1 MSKSSSLKLFSAAV
15 LALTVSAEDAVVT
28 AATTV
33 TTDPT
38 TCFKINASKKVDTD
52 LLVNSD
58 TIMIGEKVVPL
69 PEPVEE
75 AAEEEGAEGEG
86 AEGEGAEGEG
96 AEGET
101 ADGGAA
107 TGEAAAENGEADK
120 AADGGSRLLEGE
132 EEGAVAGAPDSAVE
146 VVDTEGETAAEGEE
160 AAGEG
165 EEVVE
170 EEPEEPYLT
179 PEHVVIGYGGCYDD
193 S

>member
-15 LALTVSAEDAVVT
+15 LALTVSAEDAVV
-28 AATTV
+28 AAATV

-38 TCFKINASKKVDTD
+38 TCFKINAGPKVDKD

-75 AAEEEGAEGEG
+75 TAEEEG

-101 ADGGAA
+101 ADGEAA
-107 TGEAAAENGEADK
+107 TGEAAAEDGEADLP
-120 AADGGSRLLEGE
+120 ADGGSRLLEGE
-132 EEGAVAGAPDSAVE
+132 EEGAVEGAPDSAVE

-165 EEVVE
+165 EEVVQ

-179 PEHVVIGYGGCYDD
+179 PEHVVVGYGGCYDD